1 MFKPDPGVCTFLIT
15 FTFPCTALCL
25 TVRGSGHTWLFWVRQ
40 NALAALNR
48 KETLKPACG
57 FGPQPWGNLW
67 ATGQGWCRARI
78 PGVPILPSWLSPWLP
93 ACSGCSSAGLAQD
106 RAVGSWC
113 WPVCCLLWL
122 EKHQERKNCPLCL
135 KPLCFEELLAGL
147 GGEELSLLTH
157 LQWLCPANTHCLA
170 LLKILPLLLLAG
182 QR

>member
-1 MFKPDPGVCTFLIT
+1 M
-15 FTFPCTALCL
+15 
-25 TVRGSGHTWLFWVRQ
+25 
-40 NALAALNR
+40 
-48 KETLKPACG
+48 
-57 FGPQPWGNLW
+57 
-67 ATGQGWCRARI
+67 
-78 PGVPILPSWLSPWLP
+78 
-93 ACSGCSSAGLAQD
+93 
-106 RAVGSWC
+106 GSWC